1 MKNTPFKMKS
11 SPVKLW
17 PWSKKTKKPKQTKS
31 YGAFTRTSY
40 TPPTTTTRPKHK
52 KDFKFTK
59 IGKFVGSIFGG
70 KGRIGIYDSIK
81 IACGPGGCK

>member
-59 IGKFVGSIFGG
+59 AGKVFRSIFGG
-70 KGRIGIYDSIK
+70 GGSRGGSSTKLG
-81 IACGPGGCK
+81 CGPGSCS